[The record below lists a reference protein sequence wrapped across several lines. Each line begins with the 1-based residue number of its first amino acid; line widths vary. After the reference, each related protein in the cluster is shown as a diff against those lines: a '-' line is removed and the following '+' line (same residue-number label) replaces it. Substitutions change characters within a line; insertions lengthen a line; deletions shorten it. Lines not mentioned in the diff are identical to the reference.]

1 MKVKRKKAAQN
12 EETPKRAMLWGG
24 RFKKPLA
31 DEALRFS
38 SSFAV
43 DRRLWRYDLIGSIAH
58 ALMLGECGVLTAQEA
73 KRLVKGLVSI
83 FRDIAAGRLALD
95 GDDEDI
101 HSFVERV
108 LRERIGEVAGKLHTA
123 RSRNDPVAAGFP

>member
-1 MKVKRKKAAQN
+1 
-12 EETPKRAMLWGG
+12 MLWGG

-43 DRRLWRYDLIGSIAH
+43 DRRLWRDDLIGSIAH
-58 ALMLGECGVLTAQEA
+58 ALMLGECGILTTQE
-73 KRLVKGLVSI
+73 KRRLVKGLVSI
-83 FRDIAAGRLALD
+83 FRDIAVGRLALD

-108 LRERIGEVAGKLHTA
+108 LRERIGEVAATRVCSCDPSLYSRLLHPLPSNI
-123 RSRNDPVAAGFP
+123 RVEG